1 MIFAGNQERGYFSEE
16 FAGKNG
22 LDFAYVGTYP
32 HIADQT
38 NDILRHG
45 KQDYTI
51 FDVDTYID
59 DADEIADQIIRI
71 CRANNS
77 KAIVYAPGYMLESA
91 MIMALYDKGITY
103 FITAQTLSSMKDQ
116 LEKCINGY
124 YDANGIEEFKV
135 VQREENLEEE
145 KKNLNIKLIG
155 VAGACNRI
163 GTTTHAM
170 QIIRYLQLKGYKA
183 CYIQMNS
190 TKYVS
195 NMLEWFNVESQD
207 EEIGRITYSGI
218 DHFYNVNKIQ
228 DVLRLGYDYYVYDY
242 GVNCDVNFNRV
253 SFMEKDIKIFV
264 VGADPTEIPYTYEI
278 VKSAFYD
285 DVKYIFNFAAK
296 TDADDLKEL
305 MGDKYGS
312 SFIAEFIPDKYVYV
326 PTEIYEKII
335 PVTDLSVEQNKTKK
349 RKGFFGKK
357 RK

>member
-59 DADEIADQIIRI
+59 EADEIADQIIRI

-91 MIMALYDKGITY
+91 MMMALYDKGITY
-103 FITAQTLSSMKDQ
+103 FITTQTLSSMKDQ

-135 VQREENLEEE
+135 IQREENLEEE

-155 VAGACNRI
+155 VAGACKRI

-335 PVTDLSVEQNKTKK
+335 PVTDLSVEQNKTRK

>member
-1 MIFAGNQERGYFSEE
+1 MLCSGIKRSIQIKIKLKDVN
-16 FAGKNG
+16 
-22 LDFAYVGTYP
+22 L
-32 HIADQT
+32 
-38 NDILRHG
+38 NDICGKSGKRIFFRHG

-59 DADEIADQIIRI
+59 EADEIADQIIRI

-77 KAIVYAPGYMLESA
+77 KAIIFAPGYMLESA

-103 FITAQTLSSMKDQ
+103 FVTAQTLSAMKDQ

-135 VQREENLEEE
+135 IQREENLEEE

-195 NMLEWFNVESQD
+195 NMLEWFNIEDQD
-207 EEIGRITYSGI
+207 NEIGRITYSGI

-242 GVNCDVNFNRV
+242 VVNCDVNFNRV

-264 VGADPTEIPYTYEI
+264 VGADPTEIPYTYDI

-296 TDADDLKEL
+296 TDADDLKDL
-305 MGDKYGS
+305 MGDKFDC
-312 SFIAEFIPDKYVYV
+312 SFIAEFIPDKYVYA
-326 PTEIYEKII
+326 PTDIYEKIV
-335 PVTDLSVEQNKTKK
+335 PVTDLSVDQGKTKK